1 MHRDYKSG
9 IVLAALAL
17 MASLSLLD
25 RAGGQDAPPAE
36 TAATEPASEPQPEA
50 AEQPDAVPAESSVDP
65 AASPEQRRG
74 PTDVK
79 ELEAFVD
86 GVMAAQLSDKHIAGA
101 TIAVVVDN
109 KPFFAK
115 GYGYAD
121 VAAAS
126 RSTPTKPCFASARC
140 RSCSPGRP

>member
-1 MHRDYKSG
+1 MYRDYKSG

-17 MASLSLLD
+17 MASVSLSG
-25 RAGGQDAPPAE
+25 RAGGQDAAPAE
-36 TAATEPASEPQPEA
+36 TAATEPATEPQPEA
-50 AEQPDAVPAESSVDP
+50 AEKPDAVPAESSVDP

-86 GVMAAQLSDKHIAGA
+86 GIMEAQLKDKHIAGA

-109 KPFFAK
+109 KPFFTK

-121 VAAAS
+121 VARAN
-126 RSTPTKPCFASARC
+126 R
-140 RSCSPGRP
+140 